1 MEYLKAQLPNG
12 VCLAYRDHPP
22 ILGSSPQGTIV
33 LIHGFPQ
40 TSFQFRHVL
49 PLLAAKGF
57 RCIAPNYRGAG
68 NSSKPYGSFD
78 KATMAQDILQLL
90 DVLGITERIHL
101 LGHDIGGMVAFAFA
115 HQYPER
121 LKSVCWGE
129 CPLPGTQTYYR
140 DKQDLQRQVQQF
152 HFIFHQVPD
161 LPETLVK
168 GNERAYITHFY
179 SKIGYKVDALSKEDI
194 DQYAAAYEQPG
205 AMRCAF
211 GLYRAFEKVASSLRA
226 VDAEDTKSRLTKQGK
241 CSVPTLILSGEK
253 SHHRAEAEEMGLEV
267 TEDGKLQMGVVRD
280 AAHWLAEEN
289 PAGFVEELLAFIRH
303 HL

>member
-1 MEYLKAQLPNG
+1 MDYLKAQLPNG
-12 VCLAYRDHPP
+12 ICLAYRIHPP
-22 ILGSSPQGTIV
+22 LPGCSPQGTIV
-33 LIHGFPQ
+33 SIHGFPQ
-40 TSFQFRHVL
+40 TSYQFRHVL

-57 RCIAPNYRGAG
+57 RCIAPDYRGAG
-68 NSSKPYGSFD
+68 SSSKPNDSFD

-90 DVLGITERIHL
+90 DVLSVKERVHL
-101 LGHDIGGMVAFAFA
+101 LGHHIGGMVAFTFA

-121 LKSVCWGE
+121 LKSVCGGE

-161 LPETLVK
+161 LPEALVK

-179 SKIGYKVDALSKEDI
+179 TKIGYKVDALSKDDI

-211 GLYRAFEKVASSLRA
+211 GLYRAFEK
-226 VDAEDTKSRLTKQGK
+226 DAEDTKSFLAKRGK
-241 CSVPTLILSGEK
+241 CSVPTLILSGER
-253 SHHRAEAEEMGLEV
+253 SHHRAEAEEMALEV
-267 TEDGKLQMGVVRD
+267 TEENKLHIGVVKD

-289 PAGFVEELLAFIRH
+289 PAGFVEELLAFIKHRS
-303 HL
+303 

>member
-1 MEYLKAQLPNG
+1 MDYLKAELPNG
-12 VCLAYRDHPP
+12 VCLTYRDHLPLP
-22 ILGSSPQGTIV
+22 GCSFRGAIV

-40 TSFQFRHVL
+40 TSYQFRHVL

-57 RCIAPNYRGAG
+57 RCIAPDYRGAG
-68 NSSKPYGSFD
+68 NSSKPNDSFD
-78 KATMAQDILQLL
+78 KATMTQDILQLL
-90 DVLGITERIHL
+90 EVLGITERIHL

-115 HQYPER
+115 HKYLER

-161 LPETLVK
+161 LPEALVK
-168 GNERAYITHFY
+168 GNERVYITHFY
-179 SKIGYKVDALSKEDI
+179 TKIGYKVDAFSKEDV
-194 DQYAAAYEQPG
+194 DQYAAAYEQPS

-211 GLYRAFEKVASSLRA
+211 GLYRAFEK
-226 VDAEDTKSRLTKQGK
+226 DAEDTKSRLAKQGK
-241 CSVPTLILSGEK
+241 CTVPTLILSGEK
-253 SHHRAEAEEMGLEV
+253 SHHMAEAQEMALEV
-267 TEDGKLQMGVVRD
+267 TKEDKLQIGVVKN

-289 PAGFVEELLAFIRH
+289 SAGFVDELQAFIGQY
-303 HL
+303 L

>member
-1 MEYLKAQLPNG
+1 MDYLKAQLPNG
-12 VCLAYRDHPP
+12 ICLAYRDHPP
-22 ILGSSPQGTIV
+22 LSECNPQGTIV

-40 TSFQFRHVL
+40 TSYQFRHVL

-57 RCIAPNYRGAG
+57 RCIAPDYRGTG
-68 NSSKPYGSFD
+68 NSSKPYDSFD
-78 KATMAQDILQLL
+78 KATMAQDILELL
-90 DVLGITERIHL
+90 DVLGITECIHL

-161 LPETLVK
+161 LPEALVK

-179 SKIGYKVDALSKEDI
+179 SKIGYKVDALSKKDI

-211 GLYRAFEKVASSLRA
+211 GLYRAFEKVASFLRA
-226 VDAEDTKSRLTKQGK
+226 VDAEDTKSRLAKQGK

-253 SHHRAEAEEMGLEV
+253 SHLRAEAEEMGLEV

>member
-1 MEYLKAQLPNG
+1 MILSVTAHSFKAYDAEDPTLAEKSGLYTCERTNRFRRMGRIQVASATQLWLEEFERITYTPPSTSNTMDYLKAQLPNG
-12 VCLAYRDHPP
+12 ICLAYRDHPP
-22 ILGSSPQGTIV
+22 LSECNPQGTIV

-40 TSFQFRHVL
+40 TSYQFRHVL

-57 RCIAPNYRGAG
+57 RCIAPDYRGAG
-68 NSSKPYGSFD
+68 SSSKPNDSFD
-78 KATMAQDILQLL
+78 KATMAQDMYQLL
-90 DVLGITERIHL
+90 DFLSVKERVHL

-161 LPETLVK
+161 LPEALVK

-179 SKIGYKVDALSKEDI
+179 TKIGYKVDALSKDDI

-211 GLYRAFEKVASSLRA
+211 GLYRSFEKVSKFPRAGASDWT
-226 VDAEDTKSRLTKQGK
+226 VD
-241 CSVPTLILSGEK
+241 
-253 SHHRAEAEEMGLEV
+253 
-267 TEDGKLQMGVVRD
+267 
-280 AAHWLAEEN
+280 
-289 PAGFVEELLAFIRH
+289 
-303 HL
+303 

>member
-1 MEYLKAQLPNG
+1 MDYLKAQLPNG
-12 VCLAYRDHPP
+12 LSLAYRDHTP
-22 ILGSSPQGTIV
+22 LQRRSPQGTIV

-40 TSFQFRHVL
+40 TSYQFRHVL
-49 PLLAAKGF
+49 PLLAAEGF
-57 RCIAPNYRGAG
+57 RCIAPDYRGAG
-68 NSSKPYGSFD
+68 SSSKPSGPFD
-78 KATMAQDILQLL
+78 KATMAQDIYQLL
-90 DVLGITERIHL
+90 DVLGVSERVHL

-140 DKQDLQRQVQQF
+140 DKQDLKRQVQQF

-161 LPETLVK
+161 LPEALVK

-179 SKIGYKVDALSKEDI
+179 NKIGYKVDAFSKEDI

-211 GLYRAFEKVASSLRA
+211 GLYRAFEKV
-226 VDAEDTKSRLTKQGK
+226 EKPGEQY
-241 CSVPTLILSGEK
+241 VPTLILSGER
-253 SHHRAEAEEMGLEV
+253 SHHRAEAEEMALEV
-267 TEDGKLQMGVVRD
+267 TENDKLQIGIVKD

-289 PAGFVEELLAFIRH
+289 PAGFVEELLAFIKQH
-303 HL
+303 S

>member
-1 MEYLKAQLPNG
+1 MDYLKAQLPNG
-12 VCLAYRDHPP
+12 ICLAYRDHPP
-22 ILGSSPQGTIV
+22 LSECNPQGTIV

-40 TSFQFRHVL
+40 TSYQFRHVL

-57 RCIAPNYRGAG
+57 RCIAPDYRGAG
-68 NSSKPYGSFD
+68 SSSKPNDSFD
-78 KATMAQDILQLL
+78 KATMAQDMYQLL
-90 DVLGITERIHL
+90 DFLSVKERVHL

-179 SKIGYKVDALSKEDI
+179 SKIGYKVDALSNEDI
-194 DQYAAAYEQPG
+194 DHYAAAYEQSG

-211 GLYRAFEKVASSLRA
+211 GLYRAFEKVASFLRA
-226 VDAEDTKSRLTKQGK
+226 VDAEDTESRLAKQGK

-253 SHHRAEAEEMGLEV
+253 SRHRAEAEEMGLEV
-267 TEDGKLQMGVVRD
+267 TENGKLQMGVVRD